1 MYAGKIL
8 EIGAANEIYQNPI
21 HPYTKSLLS
30 AVPQP
35 DPISES
41 VRQRLP
47 YVHQEASGPV
57 TMRQVSPNHF
67 VYADDA
73 QFAAWLG

>member
-1 MYAGKIL
+1 M
-8 EIGAANEIYQNPI
+8 NPI

-41 VRQRLP
+41 KRTRVE
-47 YVHQEASGPV
+47 YVPEKVTGPLV
-57 TMRQVSPNHF
+57 ETEVSPKHF
-67 VYADDA
+67 V
-73 QFAAWLG
+73 FATKEQIAKWTK